1 MVAARSRK
9 RSGSGK
15 ERKGTEEDEQ
25 ERGITLEEKKKT
37 RKKDERDE
45 REGDAEFRFPPAVVP
60 VRSTEEGVNAP
71 RGGMD
76 DTAGEGLME
85 PGRSERERGEMV

>member
-1 MVAARSRK
+1 MVVARSRK

-15 ERKGTEEDEQ
+15 GDGGGRAGERDNF
-25 ERGITLEEKKKT
+25 RGEKKT

-45 REGDAEFRFPPAVVP
+45 REGDAEFRFPPAVVL

-76 DTAGEGLME
+76 DTAGG
-85 PGRSERERGEMV
+85 G